1 MSSTTKDMF
10 LDGDSRDERIRNMIV
25 LLEKDH
31 PGSKYS
37 LDKILRES
45 LRQRDAFNEEEKTNV
60 PAPEVLRE
68 SLRMEIILD
77 GLHDFLEICWRAM
90 VK

>member
-1 MSSTTKDMF
+1 MRSNANDMF
-10 LDGDSRDERIRNMIV
+10 LDGDYRDERIRNMIV
-25 LLEKDH
+25 LLEKEH
-31 PGSKYS
+31 PGSKNS

-45 LRQRDAFNEEEKTNV
+45 LRQKHYFEYDEEKKNV
-60 PAPEVLRE
+60 PASD
-68 SLRMEIILD
+68 SLRMAIILD